1 MTFDEVTT
9 GGEALLQESI
19 LQETQETLQLDF
31 KGSAVGKQGALFT
44 DEGKLTKDGRRSI
57 AKAMSAFSNSAGGV
71 VVIGVDCRTVDGVD
85 AAQALDPIP
94 NWKAALSA
102 VSSLVG
108 DLLQPKN
115 DGVRVAGF
123 ASAKDDRAGYLVID
137 VPRSERRPH
146 MCNMA
151 KQYFK
156 RSASSSYAMEH
167 FDIEDAFRRSGS
179 PDLDLVCDFT
189 GGMSS
194 GTTVHGSIRL
204 AIRNAGL
211 ATAKHIS
218 LMVVERSGVK
228 TKNGGSHRQPL
239 TKFQMFSQDQR
250 YIAPEGFVVNPGET
264 QIFENLG
271 MEFTYDL
278 PMFKASGISIESAT
292 FVLRYSLSAENMR
305 PKLGTL
311 SLGPADF
318 KRGAWLLKPDYI
330 QMKEPPAVNGSLSP

>member
-1 MTFDEVTT
+1 MTFDEAIA

-19 LQETQETLQLDF
+19 LQEAQETLQLDF
-31 KGSAVGKQGALFT
+31 KGSAIGKPGALFT
-44 DEGKLTKDGRRSI
+44 NEGKLTKDGRRSI
-57 AKAMSAFSNSAGGV
+57 SKALSAFSNSAGGI
-71 VVIGVDCRTVDGVD
+71 VVIGVDCRANLDGVD
-85 AAQALDPIP
+85 AAQELDPIP

-102 VSSLVG
+102 VSSAVG

-115 DGVRVAGF
+115 DGIRVDGF
-123 ASAKDDRAGYLVID
+123 ASVNDQTGGYLVID

-146 MCNMA
+146 MCNIT

-156 RSASSSYAMEH
+156 RSASGSYAMEH
-167 FDIEDAFRRSGS
+167 FDIEDAFRRNGS
-179 PDLDLVCDFT
+179 PDLELVSDFAS
-189 GGMSS
+189 GMSS
-194 GTTVHGSIRL
+194 GTTVHASIRL

-218 LMVVERSGVK
+218 LMVIELSGVK
-228 TKNGGSHRQPL
+228 TKNGASHRQPL
-239 TKFQMFSQDQR
+239 TKFQAFGQDQR
-250 YIAPEGFVVNPGET
+250 YIAPEGFVVNPSET
-264 QIFENLG
+264 QIFEYLG

-278 PMFKASGISIESAT
+278 PMFKASGVSIESAT

-330 QMKEPPAVNGSLSP
+330 QMKEPPAV